1 MPEIIDTPKK
11 GRKPSASDL
20 IEAPIDPV
28 PGLTSVTATAVL
40 GDAVH
45 LVANIALPHNVPT
58 EVPNDDF
65 TKAQVEAGK
74 WTLSE

>member
-1 MPEIIDTPKK
+1 MPEIIDPPKR
-11 GRKPSASDL
+11 GRKQAAADL
-20 IEAPIDPV
+20 IEAPIAPV
-28 PGLTSVTATAVL
+28 PGLTSVTATAVF
-40 GDAVH
+40 GDAIH
-45 LVANIALPHNVPT
+45 LVANITLPHNIPT